1 MLRFA
6 RILELFL
13 PPRGRGRFP
22 LTGRNFGL
30 YSGVAGFWLEGA
42 RDSEKAEVLS
52 PRRSLLLPL
61 EFVVPAFV
69 IVLDTS
75 VEACYLAREK

>member
-1 MLRFA
+1 MRQFLR
-6 RILELFL
+6 LTH
-13 PPRGRGRFP
+13 GR
-22 LTGRNFGL
+22 FGL
-30 YSGVAGFWLEGA
+30 YSGVYFTSGFWLEGA
-42 RDSEKAEVLS
+42 RNSEEAELLS

-75 VEACYLAREK
+75 VEACI